1 MIRKIIELFKK
12 FLKKHI
18 IAKVPSELEEDE
30 FSNKWRQMKIL
41 LITIVFIPL
50 IIYVLR
56 LGWKI
61 NMRVVE
67 KEIKWKVKQW
77 EKKKK

>member
-1 MIRKIIELFKK
+1 
-12 FLKKHI
+12 
-18 IAKVPSELEEDE
+18 
-30 FSNKWRQMKIL
+30 MKIL

-50 IIYVLR
+50 IIYTLH

-61 NMRVVE
+61 NMKAVE

-77 EKKKK
+77 EKKKR

>member
-30 FSNKWRQMKIL
+30 FSNKWR
-41 LITIVFIPL
+41 
-50 IIYVLR
+50 
-56 LGWKI
+56 
-61 NMRVVE
+61 
-67 KEIKWKVKQW
+67 
-77 EKKKK
+77 